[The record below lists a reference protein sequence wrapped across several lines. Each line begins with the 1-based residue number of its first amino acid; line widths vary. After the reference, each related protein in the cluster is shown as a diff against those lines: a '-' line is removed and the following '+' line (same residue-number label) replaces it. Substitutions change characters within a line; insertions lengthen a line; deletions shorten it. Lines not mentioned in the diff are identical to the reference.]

1 MCQSLYKRY
10 RGGHED
16 ESIGKK
22 DNVSEERE
30 QRGQVR
36 TAEPRKRL
44 VEDKILTMK
53 SLILA
58 QDER

>member
-1 MCQSLYKRY
+1 MCLISYII
-10 RGGHED
+10 GIGDGHG
-16 ESIGKK
+16 ESKVEK
-22 DNVSEERE
+22 DNVSEERV
-30 QRGQVR
+30 QRELAR
-36 TAEPRKRL
+36 FAEPKKRL

>member
-1 MCQSLYKRY
+1 MSISLYKVK
-10 RGGHED
+10 GGHED
-16 ESIGKK
+16 ESKGKK

-30 QRGQVR
+30 QCGLVHI
-36 TAEPRKRL
+36 AEPKRRL

>member
-1 MCQSLYKRY
+1 MSISLYKVKR
-10 RGGHED
+10 GHED
-16 ESIGKK
+16 ESKGKK

-30 QRGQVR
+30 QCGLAHI
-36 TAEPRKRL
+36 AEPKRRL